1 MHTCVATTAFGLEAT
16 LKREI
21 ANLELEVIKTM
32 NGRVY
37 FKANNQGMAK
47 ANLWLRTAEHVYIV
61 LNSGQ
66 TLTFDAL
73 FELVSHVKFAQY
85 LQKNGQFIVNA
96 NSVKSTLYSLR
107 DIQKISKKALIQ
119 SMENAYPHE
128 TFKEQGPRH
137 DILITILDEHAE
149 VWLDTSGDAL
159 HKRGYRLDQGEA
171 PIKETLAASMI
182 ELSFYNRARIL
193 VDPFCGSGTI
203 PIEAAMIAKNI
214 APGLNRDFAYEQFV
228 FIDQKLSKTVR
239 KEALQSIDHETAI
252 YIYAS
257 DIQHDMIEIAKEN
270 AMEAG
275 VYEDIRFQVSD
286 FRLLDFSLEHGVVI
300 SNPPYG
306 NRLGKDQKEVDMLY
320 KDLGDVI
327 RKYTKNS
334 YYLLTPY
341 VGFERTVKKRA
352 DKTRVLFNG
361 RIKTRFYQYFG
372 EKPTK

>member
-306 NRLGKDQKEVDMLY
+306 NRLGKNQKEVDMLY

>member
-306 NRLGKDQKEVDMLY
+306 NRLGKDQKEMDMLY

>member
-21 ANLELEVIKTM
+21 ANLNLEIIKTM

-61 LNSGQ
+61 LNSAQ
-66 TLTFDAL
+66 ALTFDAL
-73 FELVSHVKFAQY
+73 FDLVSHVNFSDY

-96 NSVKSTLYSLR
+96 NSVKSKLYSLR

-119 SMENAYPHE
+119 SMENAYPYE
-128 TFKEQGPRH
+128 TFKEQGPQY
-137 DILITILDEHAE
+137 DILITILEDHAE
-149 VWLDTSGDAL
+149 VWLDTSGEAL

-182 ELSFYNRARIL
+182 ELSFYNRSRIL

-239 KEALQSIDHETAI
+239 KEALQSIDHETPLH
-252 YIYAS
+252 IYAS

-275 VYEDIRFQVSD
+275 VYEDIHFQVSD
-286 FRLLDFSLEHGVVI
+286 FRLLDFSLDHGVVI

-306 NRLGKDQKEVDMLY
+306 NRLGKEQKEVDLLY